1 LHRSDHHSFVGAIS
15 SREFRPST
23 AREPAAGDSCGGAR
37 FLLPWIAFGVDDGR
51 RLVDDAKLGSFLRV
65 GRALV
70 QRDRRTH
77 RFGGPPRRGE
87 DEGAL
92 MHGCGS
98 RAATSRAGTR
108 SLQTA
113 CQRLSHPRLD
123 SIFGRPIQQ
132 AEEPTRVRPASH
144 RHRHRRVSRSVPP
157 TSALAGRDGCT
168 HVTRVPFVD
177 PADAGVR
184 SVRHPVRHLG
194 DTPPSCPGNRGGGR
208 VPLRPFRSRARPP
221 SVGALSRFMGAGRP
235 GCRRA
240 GWH

>member
-1 LHRSDHHSFVGAIS
+1 MKSNGSPVTH
-15 SREFRPST
+15 T
-23 AREPAAGDSCGGAR
+23 QPAHA
-37 FLLPWIAFGVDDGR
+37 LLEE
-51 RLVDDAKLGSFLRV
+51 L
-65 GRALV
+65 
-70 QRDRRTH
+70 T
-77 RFGGPPRRGE
+77 PRRGE

-113 CQRLSHPRLD
+113 CQRSSHPRLD

-132 AEEPTRVRPASH
+132 AEEPSRVRPASH

-168 HVTRVPFVD
+168 HVTRVPFVG

-194 DTPPSCPGNRGGGR
+194 DTPPSCPGNRGGVR
-208 VPLRPFRSRARPP
+208 VPHRPFLDRLCAEQHRFTTLQAAHQGRHPRSSYSSPCRLDQAAPMLRAAERTPRHPP
-221 SVGALSRFMGAGRP
+221 GQSP
-235 GCRRA
+235 
-240 GWH
+240 